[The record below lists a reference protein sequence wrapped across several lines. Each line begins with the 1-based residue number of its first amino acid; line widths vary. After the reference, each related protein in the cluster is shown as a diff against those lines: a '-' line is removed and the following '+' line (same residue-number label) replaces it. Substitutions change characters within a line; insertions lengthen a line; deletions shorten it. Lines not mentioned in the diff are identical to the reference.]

1 VIGMIK
7 TWACERRKYGVRIN
21 TVAPSFILPIWH
33 ANSDASYIKAA
44 VISFI
49 GGIVLGT

>member
-7 TWACERRKYGVRIN
+7 TWACESPKNGVRIKK
-21 TVAPSFILPIWH
+21 VAHSFILPIWH